1 MVTKTITITEEA
13 YNALLSLKGKDES
26 FSELIIR
33 LVKSYSK
40 RNIQRLAGR
49 WSEMTDEE
57 VEMIFDNLR
66 RAWKEWS
73 VNV

>member
-1 MVTKTITITEEA
+1 M
-13 YNALLSLKGKDES
+13 
-26 FSELIIR
+26 IR

-40 RNIQRLAGR
+40 RNIEELAGR
-49 WSEMTDEE
+49 WSEMTDDE
-57 VEMIFDNLR
+57 VEMIFNNLR

>member
-1 MVTKTITITEEA
+1 MATKTITITEEA
-13 YNALLSLKGKDES
+13 YNALLSLKGRDES
-26 FSELIIR
+26 FSELMIR

-40 RNIQRLAGR
+40 RNIEELAGR
-49 WSEMTDEE
+49 WSEMTDDE
-57 VEMIFDNLR
+57 VEMIFNNLR